1 MLRFLQFMPFRLS
14 LVLLVFAWSFGIK
27 AASTTDYSIP
37 SPSDKG
43 NSAPQNESKIS
54 VRESTTELQ
63 ISVGGS
69 IFVFGKS
76 KGTLDKV
83 KVGMHVLP
91 FAQVPAPESSP
102 SNFSKVSWKKLKD
115 GSIQIQSSYQPWP
128 VTLTW
133 TVFANGQLKME
144 ASAPSGDFS
153 TNGWLGL
160 GFNIPDKA
168 LNQVSWEAGN
178 SGSANPGGFWKN
190 SNFIEMADPELE
202 MSAEANGFFQLIQ
215 KAKLEFESVTVEIRS
230 ETPGVFLGLGQP
242 ENQDDNFPK
251 FNSDLA
257 LLFNSQVSKPNT
269 PTQTP
274 SEMTVLEPI
283 VSLNPLVLWF
293 HFQ

>member
-1 MLRFLQFMPFRLS
+1 MLRSPQFMPIRLS
-14 LVLLVFAWSFGIK
+14 LILLVFAWSFGVK
-27 AASTTDYSIP
+27 AGSTTDYTIP
-37 SPSDKG
+37 SKSEKATSD
-43 NSAPQNESKIS
+43 PQVENKIT

-63 ISVGGS
+63 ISVGEA
-69 IFVFGKS
+69 IFVFGKA

-91 FAQVPAPESSP
+91 FTQVPAPENNP

-115 GSIQIQSSYQPWP
+115 GSIQIQSSYHPWP
-128 VTLTW
+128 ATLTW

-144 ASAPSGDFS
+144 ASAPSIDFS
-153 TNGWLGL
+153 TLGWLGL

-178 SGSANPGGFWKN
+178 SSSANPGGFWKN
-190 SNFIEMADPELE
+190 SNFMEMADPELE

-242 ENQDDNFPK
+242 ENQDDNFPR

-257 LLFNSQVSKPNT
+257 LLFNSQASKPNT
-269 PTQTP
+269 PPQAP
-274 SEMTVLEPI
+274 SEMTVPEPI